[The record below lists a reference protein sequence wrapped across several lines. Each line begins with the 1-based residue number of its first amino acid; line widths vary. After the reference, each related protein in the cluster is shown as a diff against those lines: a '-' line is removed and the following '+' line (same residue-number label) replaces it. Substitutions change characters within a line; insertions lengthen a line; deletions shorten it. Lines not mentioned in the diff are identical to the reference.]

1 MKTVTNKSQMNSA
14 IKKNAG
20 TKSALLSIPK
30 PVLSKSTSKLN
41 DPAIGNRTTG
51 SRLSSLI
58 GKK

>member
-1 MKTVTNKSQMNSA
+1 MKTAINKSKMDSA

-20 TKSALLSIPK
+20 SKSALLSIPK

-51 SRLSSLI
+51 SRLSSLM